1 MLEKQK
7 SFHHVAREILESPY
21 LLSSHFVFG
30 RTSISISKRLHHSV
44 VGLSQLLFVQLT
56 YVCAFVRPSLFF
68 FIFLL
73 AVMLTSSLI
82 GAWKCNSCRKLWQTD
97 QTERLI
103 NQPTDKQSERPGHKN
118 SRRNIDFFGLTI
130 FTYVYIFFQLFCNMS
145 RLFWHVSSWFIGVH
159 GKKVLARRL
168 SSTAHNYFS
177 KHRYFFIVKI
187 YFRQF

>member
-56 YVCAFVRPSLFF
+56 YVCAFVRPSSFF

-118 SRRNIDFFGLTI
+118 SRRNIDFFWPYNIYICIYILPIILQYESSFLTC
-130 FTYVYIFFQLFCNMS
+130 VVM
-145 RLFWHVSSWFIGVH
+145 VH
-159 GKKVLARRL
+159 RGTWEKGL
-168 SSTAHNYFS
+168 SSKTF
-177 KHRYFFIVKI
+177 KHCP
-187 YFRQF
+187 